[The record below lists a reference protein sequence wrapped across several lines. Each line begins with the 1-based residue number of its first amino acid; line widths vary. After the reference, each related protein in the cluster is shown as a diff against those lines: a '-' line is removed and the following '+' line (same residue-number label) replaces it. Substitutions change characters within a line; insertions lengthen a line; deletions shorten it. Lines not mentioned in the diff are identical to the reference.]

1 MQSALCKIGALCRA
15 QWGTKAGGWWPSRER
30 KDTAVNRACTALL
43 NMGPHHICS
52 GPAAASA
59 KSAAQW
65 EPSANPLL
73 WLSRP
78 FLAKILNIS
87 LGPLRPLPFF
97 RSIMKRRT
105 ALYPEIHSSEGQ
117 QKTPPNLFEF
127 WCSPVGPQT
136 CQCLSFKLWRKGLN
150 LLLSLSCVHIVH
162 SYWEYIYGWSSVRK
176 IFAIWV
182 LFIIICA

>member
-30 KDTAVNRACTALL
+30 KDTAVNRACTAPL

-136 CQCLSFKLWRKGLN
+136 CQCLSFKLWKKKGLN
-150 LLLSLSCVHIVH
+150 LLLSLSCVHFVR
-162 SYWEYIYGWSSVRK
+162 SFWEYIYGWILIKLSH
-176 IFAIWV
+176 
-182 LFIIICA
+182 